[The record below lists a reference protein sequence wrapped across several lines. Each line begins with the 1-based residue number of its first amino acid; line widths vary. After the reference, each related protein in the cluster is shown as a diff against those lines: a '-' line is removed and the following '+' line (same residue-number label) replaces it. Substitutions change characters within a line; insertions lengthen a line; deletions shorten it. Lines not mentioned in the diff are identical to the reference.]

1 MTRTTTTSAR
11 CCSLLVACLLAP
23 PIAAAPETA
32 SQAVDVTGT
41 PEPPDSADIVTYP
54 ASFFTRYRPNTAL
67 DMIRQ
72 LPGFQ
77 LDDGDAS
84 RGFAAS
90 AGNLLVNDRRPSV
103 KQDLPSDILGRIPA
117 SQVRRIELIRGSV
130 RDIDLQGQAVLANV
144 VLREVDAAA
153 VQWTGSLRYNVD
165 YGFTFDGGISV
176 SDRWRAVDYNAGIDL
191 RHYIRGD
198 YTTER
203 ILDGNG
209 ELVERRIENGDF
221 DGIRGGVNLNAATD
235 IGATRVRLNMQVGG
249 EWRDGI
255 RVSDRTPED
264 PAVPPRQE
272 LYPVELDKLEVEIG
286 FDAERNLREGLL
298 AKGILL
304 YTGTDQ
310 SDDSRQISLDS
321 TGAQTRDR
329 ISATDTDITE
339 AIARFEINWTGWTG
353 HTVQANIERAY
364 NSLDNALVQTV
375 DTGDGPVFEDVP
387 GANSRVEETRWDFL
401 LSDTWSVNYFE
412 IEYGLGAEVSSI
424 TQTGDAE
431 LERDFTYWKPQ
442 FAVAY
447 SPEPSARTRVGIAR
461 SVAQLDF
468 SDFVSS
474 TVFEDNDL
482 ALGNPDLQPETTWRL
497 DVSQEQRFGK
507 DMVVKLI
514 LFHDWISDVQDLLPL
529 SPDFEAPGN
538 IGDGER
544 WGVEL
549 ESTFPLDGLGLKA
562 ARLDINARWQDSRV
576 EDPVTSQ
583 DRVLSDTSPGG
594 ALLPLNYRAENRYAL
609 IVDFRQDFQEARFA
623 WGWDVRSRAE
633 RPTFKV
639 NELDI
644 KDEGTEFNVFV
655 ETTRWLN
662 AKIKLAAEN
671 IFDLPETRDRTL
683 YVGER
688 DLSPVDF
695 REISSRYRAF
705 RVTLTVS
712 GSF

>member
-1 MTRTTTTSAR
+1 MSAR
-11 CCSLLVACLLAP
+11 WCLLLVTFLM
-23 PIAAAPETA
+23 AAPISLAAEPA
-32 SQAVDVTGT
+32 ALKEEISDVA
-41 PEPPDSADIVTYP
+41 EPPDSADLVSYP
-54 ASFFTRYRPNTAL
+54 ASFFERYRPNTAL
-67 DMIRQ
+67 DMIGQ

-103 KQDLPSDILGRIPA
+103 KQDLPSEILARIPA
-117 SQVRRIELIRGSV
+117 SQVRRIELIRGQV
-130 RDIDLQGQAVLANV
+130 RDIDLQGQVVLANV
-144 VLREVDAAA
+144 VLRDIADAA
-153 VQWTGSLRYNVD
+153 VQWTGSLRYNID

-176 SDRWRAVDYNAGIDL
+176 SDRWRAVDYNAGVDL

-203 ILDGNG
+203 ILDGDG
-209 ELVERRIENGDF
+209 DLVERRIENGDF
-221 DGIRGGVNLNAATD
+221 DGIRGGINLNAGTD
-235 IGATRVRLNMQVGG
+235 VGATRVRLNMQVGG

-264 PAVPPRQE
+264 PGVPPRQE
-272 LYPVELDKLEVEIG
+272 SYPVELDKLEIEIG
-286 FDAERNLREGLL
+286 MDAERNLRDGLL

-304 YTGTDQ
+304 YTGTDV

-321 TGAQTRDR
+321 SGTQTRDR
-329 ISATDTDITE
+329 ISETDTDITE
-339 AIARFEINWTGWTG
+339 AIARFEMSWTGWPG

-387 GANSRVEETRWDFL
+387 GANSRVQETRWDFL
-401 LSDTWSVNYFE
+401 LRDTWSFGKFE
-412 IEYGLGAEVSSI
+412 FEYGLGAEVSTI

-431 LERDFTYWKPQ
+431 LERDFTYLKPQ
-442 FAVAY
+442 LAFAY
-447 SPEPSARTRVGIAR
+447 SPEPSSRTRVGLAR

-497 DVSQEQRFGK
+497 DLSHEQRFGK
-507 DMVVKLI
+507 DTVVKLV

-549 ESTFPLDGLGLKA
+549 ESTVPLDRFGLKA
-562 ARLDINARWQDSRV
+562 ARLDISARWQDSRV
-576 EDPVTSQ
+576 EDPVTEQ

-594 ALLPLNYRAENRYAL
+594 ALLPLNYRAENRYAM
-609 IVDFRQDFQEARFA
+609 IVDFRQDFQASRFA

-644 KDEGTEFNVFV
+644 KDEGTEFNVFI

-671 IFDLPETRDRTL
+671 IFDLPETRDRSQ

-705 RVTLTVS
+705 RVTLVVS